1 MKPAAVALLMLFALP
16 AFAGEVLS
24 TRIFSTDA
32 RSENL
37 PGDLHFSAQK
47 IHVLNG
53 AWYNSIFEEPGC
65 ESVLTEK
72 DLNSPI
78 EIKATGPHEL
88 ELSLNRHWS
97 PRIHSARAS
106 YVPLY
111 YKNGVPVHPH
121 FMIKLKDWVLLHATI
136 HKSGA
141 TKTLKLSLVQGRGA
155 DIHLV
160 PILEA
165 TGI

>member
-1 MKPAAVALLMLFALP
+1 MKTAAVALLMLFALP
-16 AFAGEVLS
+16 AFAGEMLS

-32 RSENL
+32 RAEDL
-37 PGDLHFSAQK
+37 PADLRFAADK

-53 AWYNSIFEEPGC
+53 AWYSSIFDDNGC
-65 ESVLTEK
+65 QSSLTDKEIHT
-72 DLNSPI
+72 PI
-78 EIKATGPHEL
+78 EIKATGAHEL
-88 ELSLNRHWS
+88 ELSLNHRSS
-97 PRIHSARAS
+97 PKIHAARAN

-111 YKNGVPVHPH
+111 YKNSVPVHPH
-121 FMIKLKDWVLLHATI
+121 FMIRLKDWVLLHATI
-136 HKSGA
+136 HRSGNV
-141 TKTLKLSLVQGRGA
+141 KTLKLSLVQGRGA